1 LDLKRVGLN
10 IKNRRL
16 ALGLHQHDIHSKSG
30 ITQQKIS
37 NIELGNNPNPSVNT
51 LQRIADALNCDLVDL
66 LSCKTEF
73 GSDSLNL

>member
-16 ALGLHQHDIHSKSG
+16 TLGLHQHDIHIKTG

-37 NIELGNNPNPSVNT
+37 NLELGNNPNPSVNT

-66 LSCKTEF
+66 LSLKTES
-73 GSDSLNL
+73 GSDLLNS